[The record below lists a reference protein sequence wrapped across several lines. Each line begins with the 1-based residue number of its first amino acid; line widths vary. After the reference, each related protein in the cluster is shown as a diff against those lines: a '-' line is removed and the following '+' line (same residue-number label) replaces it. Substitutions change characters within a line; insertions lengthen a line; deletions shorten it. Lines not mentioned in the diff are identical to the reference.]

1 MNAFS
6 QYVKERQKVDKS
18 YDPYGGVN
26 IQPFLD
32 DLGAGFRNVWYNLT
46 GQTEKTSAFKA
57 AMERE
62 DTAYQ
67 RAAAD
72 MEAAGLSKYQ
82 GVSAASSSG
91 PEKSDPIQYVS
102 ALLDLKAKQSQI
114 KHVDAETADINVS
127 TALKDNDLQTYKER
141 FNADM
146 AEQYERILL
155 TGAQRKLAE
164 TQGQFEAEKITAE
177 IQEKLEH
184 AKLFI
189 QQQDLAYQ
197 EARNFERNQKIQEQ
211 QVRKTRAEADISEK
225 ELENWDTRF
234 HEEMRKLSQDI
245 SYSVA
250 QENHLGKQDELLVQ
264 DLTYRILQTSV
275 LQHDYT
281 YSVTHGLRSGDSIN
295 RFLGFNLDSIGENA
309 ANISENLLSVLST
322 DLLKIFMPSS
332 LYDPMHNLGFWK

>member
-6 QYVKERQKVDKS
+6 QYVKERQKVDQS

-26 IQPFLD
+26 IQPFVD
-32 DLGAGFRNVWYNLT
+32 DLVSGVKNAWYNLT

-114 KHVDAETADINVS
+114 KHVDAETADINAA
-127 TALKDNDLQTYKER
+127 TALKNNDLQTYEER
-141 FNADM
+141 FAADM
-146 AEQYERILL
+146 AEKHERILL

-184 AKLFI
+184 AKLYI

-264 DLTYRILQTSV
+264 DLVYRLLQVDQLTYDLKYSKDNLLRTSDPV
-275 LQHDYT
+275 SRFMGINVQQA
-281 YSVTHGLRSGDSIN
+281 GDK
-295 RFLGFNLDSIGENA
+295 FLNNLSTFLLPNGFNWSDGTPIYLPLQI
-309 ANISENLLSVLST
+309 
-322 DLLKIFMPSS
+322 
-332 LYDPMHNLGFWK
+332 